1 MRVGRMRAVVF
12 AYSNVG
18 DRCLRVLHAGGVE
31 LPLVVTH
38 RDHPGESLWFAR
50 VADTA
55 AELGLPSV
63 HAEDLAPGELDRA
76 VAQARPD
83 LIFSFYYRS
92 MIAAEVLKRAPRGA
106 FNMHGSLLPMYR
118 GRAPTNWAVLHGAT
132 QTGAT
137 LHEMVAQ
144 PDAGAI
150 VDQSAVPILPDDT
163 ARQVFDK
170 VCVAAEQVLWRSL
183 PGLLAGTAPRRPNNI
198 ASGSYFGG
206 RKPEDGRIDFDQPA
220 AQVYNLIRAV
230 APPYPGAFVDIG
242 PQRLVVGRARR
253 LAADRVALP
262 TGSRPG
268 LHVAGGQV
276 VGLCGDGG
284 LIDIQTLLCGM
295 QAVDA
300 ASLLTLLAATLA
312 VGSPP

>member
-1 MRVGRMRAVVF
+1 MPFV
-12 AYSNVG
+12 
-18 DRCLRVLHAGGVE
+18 C
-31 LPLVVTH
+31 
-38 RDHPGESLWFAR
+38 
-50 VADTA
+50 
-55 AELGLPSV
+55 
-63 HAEDLAPGELDRA
+63 AEDLGPGDLDRA

-92 MIAAEVLKRAPRGA
+92 MIASEVLGRASSGA

-183 PGLLAGTAPRRPNNI
+183 PGLLAGTAPRRANDI
-198 ASGSYFGG
+198 ARGSYFGG
-206 RKPEDGRIDFDQPA
+206 RKPEDGRIDFEQPA

-242 PQRLVVGRARR
+242 AQRLVIARARR
-253 LAADRVALP
+253 LAADRFTLTP
-262 TGSRPG
+262 GSRPG
-268 LHVAGGQV
+268 LHVLQGQIV
-276 VGLCGDGG
+276 ALCGDGG
-284 LIDIQTLLCGM
+284 LIDVQALLCAA

-300 ASLLTLLAATLA
+300 AFLETLLSATPA
-312 VGSPP
+312 VGSST